1 MSFCSNF
8 SSINPVNKLCVKN
21 GQFEKAKTLVKCD
34 LGNWPLKAASL
45 CAIVRGI
52 IGVTH
57 TYVMYIYACYI
68 CYVYIC
74 VLHMLHIYV
83 TYI

>member
-21 GQFEKAKTLVKCD
+21 GQFEEAKTLVKCD
-34 LGNWPLKAASL
+34 LGNWPLKAATL

-52 IGVTH
+52 VGVTY
-57 TYVMYIYACYI
+57 TYVMLCIYMH
-68 CYVYIC
+68 VT
-74 VLHMLHIYV
+74 YV
-83 TYI
+83 TYICYIHIGAHS